1 MHQRGGPKGTAGGYQ
16 SFPPLIQIGATKH
29 FLMFGWHELT
39 GDENNITDKK
49 RQHSLIK
56 LSKMKGVWTDISFC
70 LDYDNKRMDAWVNGE
85 HKVKI
90 NKSPI
95 NFKPKS
101 TYFKYGIYRSFVS
114 RYKSISEDGKM
125 PTQVVYYDEVRR
137 GNSIEEVDVNI
148 NPNLKPVD

>member
-1 MHQRGGPKGTAGGYQ
+1 
-16 SFPPLIQIGATKH
+16 
-29 FLMFGWHELT
+29 MFGWHELT

-101 TYFKYGIYRSFVS
+101 TYFKYGIYRSFTS

-137 GNSIEEVDVNI
+137 GNSIEKVDVNI